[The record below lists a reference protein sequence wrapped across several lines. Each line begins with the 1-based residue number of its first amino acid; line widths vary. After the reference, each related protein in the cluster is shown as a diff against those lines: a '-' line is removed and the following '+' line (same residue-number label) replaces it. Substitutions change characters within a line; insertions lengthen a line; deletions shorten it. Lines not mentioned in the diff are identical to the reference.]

1 MRRGPFNPS
10 LFFSSL
16 SSLMKSYRCDQ
27 NLLKELQ
34 MWMKSEIVGVFCL
47 WEEGGFPRQILTT
60 SWDSDHGAGLRASQA
75 EEPTEQSR
83 KRLSAETG

>member
-1 MRRGPFNPS
+1 
-10 LFFSSL
+10 
-16 SSLMKSYRCDQ
+16 
-27 NLLKELQ
+27 

-75 EEPTEQSR
+75 EEPTEQSQ
-83 KRLSAETG
+83 RLSAETG